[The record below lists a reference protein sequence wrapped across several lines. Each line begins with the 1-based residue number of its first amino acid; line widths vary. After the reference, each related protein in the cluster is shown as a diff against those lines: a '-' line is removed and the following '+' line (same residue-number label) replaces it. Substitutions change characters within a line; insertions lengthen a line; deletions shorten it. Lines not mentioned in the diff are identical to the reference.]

1 MRLMKHKRLRQVI
14 SYGWKDAG
22 EIVKSEAEVKKSRI
36 AVFADILSCFK
47 RYYVFSNQYKKGK
60 IWGVTGEKRIAKL
73 EAIGLSNRKKDE
85 WIDRHNSD
93 WAFLSKYTSLEWSK
107 NEKKRKA
114 RIKAYKE
121 HYGLGDNCAVQYGVT
136 LICEHNSIGKIKCGK
151 NVLFARDV
159 DIDYTGDLII
169 EDNVKISEGVKI
181 LTHNHDL
188 DYTQVD
194 ESGHSL
200 IKTPLVIKDNVR
212 IGARS
217 VFLPGV
223 SEIGRRAMI
232 ATGAVIKKQ
241 IPPYAIVMGNPARVV
256 GFRYTPDQILEF
268 EEDEY
273 PIEERLQ
280 EEVLVANYKKYY
292 LDKIQEIKQFL
303 G

>member
-1 MRLMKHKRLRQVI
+1 M
-14 SYGWKDAG
+14 
-22 EIVKSEAEVKKSRI
+22 
-36 AVFADILSCFK
+36 
-47 RYYVFSNQYKKGK
+47 
-60 IWGVTGEKRIAKL
+60 
-73 EAIGLSNRKKDE
+73 
-85 WIDRHNSD
+85 
-93 WAFLSKYTSLEWSK
+93 
-107 NEKKRKA
+107 
-114 RIKAYKE
+114 
-121 HYGLGDNCAVQYGVT
+121 
-136 LICEHNSIGKIKCGK
+136 
-151 NVLFARDV
+151 FARDV

-232 ATGAVIKKQ
+232 ATGAVVKKQ

>member
-1 MRLMKHKRLRQVI
+1 M
-14 SYGWKDAG
+14 
-22 EIVKSEAEVKKSRI
+22 
-36 AVFADILSCFK
+36 
-47 RYYVFSNQYKKGK
+47 
-60 IWGVTGEKRIAKL
+60 
-73 EAIGLSNRKKDE
+73 
-85 WIDRHNSD
+85 
-93 WAFLSKYTSLEWSK
+93 
-107 NEKKRKA
+107 
-114 RIKAYKE
+114 
-121 HYGLGDNCAVQYGVT
+121 
-136 LICEHNSIGKIKCGK
+136 
-151 NVLFARDV
+151 FARDV

-232 ATGAVIKKQ
+232 ATGAVVKKQ

-273 PIEERLQ
+273 PIEERLP